1 MPDSKHI
8 RESNHDTLFTADGH
22 LSGSAQRRYIAALLA
37 GAASDQTWA
46 EATDHLAGCFQCTEG
61 AMRSARELGESP
73 KWRLLEP
80 GEFARR
86 AQALWITRLLEHAR
100 APIREA
106 AARALG
112 ALETL
117 GGDGYA
123 ALIEAA
129 VNDRDEDVRAA
140 AKNALAEAHGRQPLR
155 ARLRDWDRTA
165 AVSGG

>member
-1 MPDSKHI
+1 MG
-8 RESNHDTLFTADGH
+8 RGH
-22 LSGSAQRRYIAALLA
+22 RSPGRLLPVHRGCDAQCQ
-37 GAASDQTWA
+37 GAWGVA
-46 EATDHLAGCFQCTEG
+46 
-61 AMRSARELGESP
+61 

-106 AARALG
+106 AARELG